1 MIRDFIRK
9 GGGMMRHKSMLIL
22 LLLLSFTLGYGV
34 LATTARQNAHHGP
47 IVSPPLEKAQKLYVS
62 HSAGE
67 DLEKPLLLRHYS
79 EAAPAPVHPI
89 LRWTRVD
96 GAVMYD
102 VQVLRQLEADEKT
115 GDIAYEPV
123 MPEQRAYTNG
133 IELALPD
140 DFQDDC
146 FYYRVYGLDMEGHR
160 VSDYSAIEKVP
171 LDRMSPFV
179 EKPELLSSYN
189 TGKGTVLLYP
199 VYDWLPVPGASQY
212 EVEILDAAPENPGGV
227 EASQHR
233 IDVYRTEAAQK
244 YDPRPRYGNHPFYWR
259 VRALDEKG
267 GPVGVWSDA
276 QPFLTDPDTPYEAAA
291 LGDSISHGG
300 GSVSYSPTDWDFS
313 YLSYL
318 DFSVV
323 NLAQSGDTST
333 MTKDRFEADVLPFR
347 PKYLLILMGSNSLRN
362 GLGADVVISDMEE
375 VRKKSLEHGIRPV
388 FLTVPPVNPDNIK
401 QTFDDETASDWQWQI
416 GRVNRYV
423 RSRVHID
430 ITPGMYDNEG
440 RQRTELALD
449 GLHLDPSGK
458 KLMAQAINA
467 AWPDIEALPDSAWD
481 E

>member
-1 MIRDFIRK
+1 
-9 GGGMMRHKSMLIL
+9 MMRHKSMLIL

-79 EAAPAPVHPI
+79 EAAPAPVHPV

-146 FYYRVYGLDMEGHR
+146 FYYRVYGLDMEGRR

-199 VYDWLPVPGASQY
+199 VYDWLPVPGAM
-212 EVEILDAAPENPGGV
+212 D
-227 EASQHR
+227 
-233 IDVYRTEAAQK
+233 DV
-244 YDPRPRYGNHPFYWR
+244 R
-259 VRALDEKG
+259 VDCVR
-267 GPVGVWSDA
+267 VC
-276 QPFLTDPDTPYEAAA
+276 
-291 LGDSISHGG
+291 
-300 GSVSYSPTDWDFS
+300 
-313 YLSYL
+313 
-318 DFSVV
+318 
-323 NLAQSGDTST
+323 
-333 MTKDRFEADVLPFR
+333 
-347 PKYLLILMGSNSLRN
+347 
-362 GLGADVVISDMEE
+362 GL
-375 VRKKSLEHGIRPV
+375 
-388 FLTVPPVNPDNIK
+388 
-401 QTFDDETASDWQWQI
+401 
-416 GRVNRYV
+416 
-423 RSRVHID
+423 
-430 ITPGMYDNEG
+430 
-440 RQRTELALD
+440 
-449 GLHLDPSGK
+449 
-458 KLMAQAINA
+458 
-467 AWPDIEALPDSAWD
+467 
-481 E
+481 